1 VLILLPPSES
11 KSSPANGLKLSF
23 PSLWLE
29 EKLTAPRIEVCNA
42 LVALANGPRKRA
54 TDVLGLTPGLA
65 GEVAHDAVLLTAPC
79 APAIEIYTGV
89 LYEALGWKSLPAT
102 AKKRGEMQLR
112 IFSALFGAL
121 RPLDPIPPYRLGM
134 TVNLPKLG
142 GLGAYWKRHLA
153 SLDEQE
159 RDVVIDMRSHAY
171 ARTWTPTIAET
182 AMVRVFVEKSGKRSV
197 VSHMAKKTRGE
208 VARALLNLKKS
219 PTDIDGTA
227 HALSDAFD
235 LELVRPETA
244 RKPYLLDV
252 ILRS

>member
-1 VLILLPPSES
+1 MLILLPPSES
-11 KSSPANGLKLSF
+11 KSSPTNGLKLSF

-29 EKLTAPRIEVCNA
+29 EKLTEPRIEVCNA
-42 LVALANGPRKRA
+42 LIALANGPRKRA
-54 TDVLGLTPGLA
+54 SDVLGLTPGLA
-65 GEVAHDAVLLTAPC
+65 GEVDRDAILLTAPC

-89 LYEALGWKSLPAT
+89 LYEALDWKTLTAA

-134 TVNLPKLG
+134 TVSLPKLG
-142 GLGAYWKRHLA
+142 GLGAYWKRHLT

-159 RDVVIDMRSHAY
+159 REIVIDMRSHAY
-171 ARTWTPTIAET
+171 ARTWIPTIAET
-182 AMVRVFVEKSGKRSV
+182 ATVRVFVEKSGARSV

-219 PTDIDGTA
+219 PKNVEAAA
-227 HALSDAFD
+227 HALSDIFD
-235 LELVRPETA
+235 IELVKPETA
-244 RKPYLLDV
+244 RKPYSLDV
-252 ILRS
+252 ILRN